1 MSSVLKNKIKSYLFD
16 FFLIGAA
23 SISFGIGFYLGA
35 ERGKELYSP
44 KNVFLE
50 DLNYDNL
57 ADLVIQDK
65 EGKIFLYLGRED
77 GKFQEVT
84 PVELLKDIEE
94 NIKDHEKEHDDPKHN
109 EFSED
114 NLIGKLF

>member
-1 MSSVLKNKIKSYLFD
+1 MTTLKDKIKSCLFD
-16 FFLIGAA
+16 FFLIGTAT
-23 SISFGIGFYLGA
+23 ISFSVGLYLGV
-35 ERGKELYSP
+35 EKGKELRYP
-44 KNVFLE
+44 ENVFLE
-50 DLNYDNL
+50 ELNYDNL